1 MSGCKK
7 NCASEELDC
16 YILDNSGFIVISER
30 HEHTGK
36 FFGEVDG
43 TIMDSLVQDR
53 IYRFVHRRIIRISL
67 RPFSIHRIIIYRFRK
82 VTVIDYQ
89 GTCSPQESH
98 RSSAPRTTSASILKG
113 TALIGNFIWNLFLS
127 LNVQDIWRT
136 VVAFAKD
143 AAHSM
148 QNDGKKLRS
157 LARPTPSLTH
167 KWIDPLIAIEWD

>member
-36 FFGEVDG
+36 FFGEIDG

-53 IYRFVHRRIIRISL
+53 IYRLFIVAWYNFSTSIRYISN
-67 RPFSIHRIIIYRFRK
+67 IVYYFRK

-113 TALIGNFIWNLFLS
+113 TALIGNFIWNLFVS
-127 LNVQDIWRT
+127 FNVQDIWRT

-148 QNDGKKLRS
+148 QNDGKLRLS
-157 LARPTPSLTH
+157 TSPTYHS
-167 KWIDPLIAIEWD
+167 

>member
-36 FFGEVDG
+36 FFGEIDG

-53 IYRFVHRRIIRISL
+53 IYRFVHRRTNKDPLRSLSINRSFKTIIC
-67 RPFSIHRIIIYRFRK
+67 RFRK

-89 GTCSPQESH
+89 GACSPQESH

-113 TALIGNFIWNLFLS
+113 TALIGNFIWNLLFS

-143 AAHSM
+143 AAHSI
-148 QNDGKKLRS
+148 QNDGKTLHS
-157 LARPTPSLTH
+157 LARPLPSP
-167 KWIDPLIAIEWD
+167 PLPST